1 MNSIDVSIILPVYNN
16 ENTLKRALDSVF
28 SQVFNGSFELIC
40 AIDPSKDDSLSILE
54 EYSKKHPNLVLLV
67 SKERLGT
74 ALSRQKAI
82 EIAKGK
88 YVAFLDADDELRN
101 DFLQKMF
108 DAIVKK
114 DADVVNC
121 SFYVVYGTRN
131 KKVTY
136 PFRRNATLRGK
147 AILRSFYMDACIR
160 GFMWSKMYRKEI
172 LSSLPRV
179 LLASP
184 KDMFEDQAL
193 NGTLLAKCNKVILL
207 RKPLYYYYKN
217 NAASLSS
224 VKRTDRAQRHLAIFA
239 LHRHFFENTQNSI
252 ALKAFRSRL
261 FRMSW
266 TLSFDIKIDKKNG
279 ASKEYIKTIRDE
291 WKNVRN
297 LKKPLPIEGKSYEE
311 LFSRA
316 ILS

>member
-40 AIDPSKDDSLSILE
+40 AIDPSKDDSLPILE

-121 SFYVVYGTRN
+121 AFYVVYGTRN

-136 PFRRNATLRGK
+136 PFRRNATLCGK
-147 AILRSFYMDACIR
+147 SILRSFYMDACIR

-172 LSSLPRV
+172 LCSLPRV

-193 NGTLLAKCNKVILL
+193 NGTLLAKCNKIVLL

-217 NAASLSS
+217 NSASLSS

-239 LHRHFFENTQNSI
+239 LHRHFFENTQNSV

-279 ASKEYIKTIRDE
+279 ASKEYIKMIRDE

-311 LFSRA
+311 LLSRA
-316 ILS
+316 MLS

>member
-40 AIDPSKDDSLSILE
+40 AIDPSKDDSLPILE

-121 SFYVVYGTRN
+121 AFYVVYGTRN
-131 KKVTY
+131 KKATY
-136 PFRRNATLRGK
+136 PFRRNATLCGK

-172 LSSLPRV
+172 LCSLPRV

-193 NGTLLAKCNKVILL
+193 NGTLLAKCNKIVLL

-217 NAASLSS
+217 NSASLSS

-239 LHRHFFENTQNSI
+239 LHRHFFENTQNSV

-279 ASKEYIKTIRDE
+279 ASKEYIKMIRDE

-311 LFSRA
+311 LLSRA
-316 ILS
+316 MLS

>member
-40 AIDPSKDDSLSILE
+40 AIDPSKDDSLPILE

-101 DFLQKMF
+101 NFLQKMF

-121 SFYVVYGTRN
+121 AFYVVYGTRN
-131 KKVTY
+131 KKVIY
-136 PFRRNATLRGK
+136 PFRRNATLCGK

-172 LSSLPRV
+172 LCSLPRV

-193 NGTLLAKCNKVILL
+193 NGTLLAKCNKIVLL

-217 NAASLSS
+217 NSASLSS

-239 LHRHFFENTQNSI
+239 LHRHFFENTQNSV

-279 ASKEYIKTIRDE
+279 ASKEYIKMIRDE

-311 LFSRA
+311 LLSRA
-316 ILS
+316 MLS

>member
-1 MNSIDVSIILPVYNN
+1 MDSIDVSIILPVYNN
-16 ENTLKRALDSVF
+16 EKTLKRALDSVF
-28 SQVFNGSFELIC
+28 SQVFKGKFELIC
-40 AIDPSKDDSLSILE
+40 AIDPSKDNSLAILE
-54 EYSKKHPNLVLLV
+54 EYSKKHANLVLLA

-82 EIAKGK
+82 EIAKGN

-101 DFLQKMF
+101 DFLQMMF

-121 SFYVVYGTRN
+121 AFYVVYGTKN
-131 KKVTY
+131 KKVAY
-136 PFRRNATLRGK
+136 PFRRNTTLRGK

-172 LSSLPRV
+172 LSSFPRV
-179 LLASP
+179 LLSSP

-193 NGTLLAKCNKVILL
+193 NGTLLAKCKKVVLL
-207 RKPLYYYYKN
+207 RVPLYYYYKN
-217 NAASLSS
+217 NSSSLSS
-224 VKRTDRAQRHLAIFA
+224 VKRVDRAQRHLAIFA
-239 LHRHFFENTQNSI
+239 LHRHFFEITNNPT
-252 ALKAFRSRL
+252 ALKAFQGRL
-261 FRMSW
+261 FRMGW
-266 TLSFDIKIDKKNG
+266 TLSFDLGIDKKNG
-279 ASKEYIKTIRDE
+279 ASKDYLKTIRKE
-291 WKNVRN
+291 WKIVRN

-311 LFSRA
+311 LLNRA